1 MGTATTPL
9 RDWPVFTDAMQR
21 IANPALGILAG
32 TVVTAA
38 IQSSAATTGMV
49 IVLASSGAV
58 SLEAGISIALG
69 ANIGT
74 CVTAV
79 LAAIGKPRAAV
90 QAAVAHILINV
101 IGVIIWLPMLGWFA
115 EIIRWI
121 SPTAPT
127 DFTVAEQLAATVPRQ
142 IANAHTLFNVVNCLA
157 FLPLTG
163 VLAWLVTRL
172 VPTPSVPSDAI
183 DELLAS
189 SPQNSDMALVQANL
203 AQQHLFTASEALLLE
218 LSREKLTDAHQQR
231 FERLDQQAMRLL
243 AVVREAQRRTDDP
256 TIIARGERLLVA
268 GREMLTVLDVL
279 TLNWLPVIQQARAAE
294 LSSSPATLQRMRDL
308 LRQAVAVWAA
318 AWQEYQDDNPVGA
331 DKEPAARQPAMQDLR
346 RDFRSQEAKLRNHLN
361 QRLRSD
367 EPNRLLVFRLENQ
380 LMDSLRQIIEAARRL
395 HKIPNLADAENTEI
409 DKARRTASVAMTVD
423 ESSAASQ
430 QR

>member
-1 MGTATTPL
+1 MSDALQQAAGDRLRKILQRLTGNRLSAALTGAGVTAAANSSSVTTVILIGFMTAGLMSLQQAMGVLLGANVGSTITAQLIAFKVTTFYTVLVAAGLLLTFFKKPLLRHIGNLTFGLGLIFLGMDIMGTATTPL

-32 TVVTAA
+32 AVVTAA

-49 IVLASSGAV
+49 IVLASSGDV

-142 IANAHTLFNVVNCLA
+142 IANAHTLLNVVNCLA

-172 VPTPSVPSDAI
+172 VPTPNMPSDAI

-218 LSREKLTDAHQQR
+218 LSRE
-231 FERLDQQAMRLL
+231 
-243 AVVREAQRRTDDP
+243 
-256 TIIARGERLLVA
+256 
-268 GREMLTVLDVL
+268 
-279 TLNWLPVIQQARAAE
+279 N
-294 LSSSPATLQRMRDL
+294 
-308 LRQAVAVWAA
+308 
-318 AWQEYQDDNPVGA
+318 
-331 DKEPAARQPAMQDLR
+331 
-346 RDFRSQEAKLRNHLN
+346 
-361 QRLRSD
+361 
-367 EPNRLLVFRLENQ
+367 
-380 LMDSLRQIIEAARRL
+380 
-395 HKIPNLADAENTEI
+395 
-409 DKARRTASVAMTVD
+409 
-423 ESSAASQ
+423 
-430 QR
+430 